1 MEKFSILNSQF
12 STILWD
18 FDGVIFDSM
27 KIKGD
32 GFVELFQEYDTKLV
46 NQLEEFH
53 YSHGGVSRFEKIKYF
68 YNKILKK
75 DLAEEENLRLA
86 DKFANII
93 GKKIFDKE
101 NLIQDSLLFI
111 EKNYKKYNFHIV
123 SGAEDEELNSLC
135 KYLEIDRYFI
145 SINGSPTKKDVLV
158 KNVIEKYNYNKNETI
173 LIGDAITDYDVTVK
187 NGIKFYGYNNLELK
201 KYKNYID
208 SFEGC
213 FFA

>member
-18 FDGVIFDSM
+18 FDGVILNSM

-32 GFVELFQEYDTKLV
+32 GFVELFKDYDKKLV
-46 NQLEEFH
+46 DQLEEYH
-53 YSHGGVSRFEKIKYF
+53 YSNGGVSRFEKIQYF
-68 YNKILKK
+68 YHEILKK
-75 DLAEEENLRLA
+75 DISEEERLRLA

-93 GKKIFDKE
+93 EKKIFDKK
-101 NLIQDSLLFI
+101 NLIQDSLFFI

-135 KYLEIDRYFI
+135 KYFEIDKYFI
-145 SINGSPTKKDVLV
+145 SINGSPTKKDILV
-158 KNVIEKYNYNKNETI
+158 KNMFDKYNYNKNETI
-173 LIGDAITDYDVTVK
+173 LIGDAITDFDAAVK

-201 KYKNYID
+201 KYGNYIEN
-208 SFEGC
+208 FEGFLC
-213 FFA
+213 